1 MTLKRLSGIFI
12 EMNDGNGRLRKGE
25 RGKKGQTN
33 KQICR
38 RKTLWNFEA
47 FNETSET
54 NLFDQWN

>member
-38 RKTLWNFEA
+38 RKTL
-47 FNETSET
+47 
-54 NLFDQWN
+54 DRIKY